1 MFDPVAVFE
10 AQSGFG
16 EVEESRGVCDAG
28 PDHSRQEVEE
38 GFLAHPDEQ
47 VGEVIQR
54 LAGFNKV
61 KVTIAKKLQRLIL

>member
-1 MFDPVAVFE
+1 MPKANLYNM
-10 AQSGFG
+10 
-16 EVEESRGVCDAG
+16 AG
-28 PDHSRQEVEE
+28 
-38 GFLAHPDEQ
+38 EQ